1 MLAFVGVACIA
12 FDRIGFVAEEA
23 DGFEG
28 SDCDALGS
36 FVREIKEAVGVGD
49 SMRAELGG
57 IRIFGDK
64 VVGVVGDSR
73 RAGLGDIGG
82 IGGFGGLGDK
92 VVGVVGVSRRAGLGG
107 IARCEV
113 KTLAPEIMT
122 CMVGFLECSEGR
134 VVAVVSHSARRTG

>member
-57 IRIFGDK
+57 IGVFGDK
-64 VVGVVGDSR
+64 VVG
-73 RAGLGDIGG
+73 I
-82 IGGFGGLGDK
+82 
-92 VVGVVGVSRRAGLGG
+92 VGVSRRAGLGG
-107 IARCEV
+107 
-113 KTLAPEIMT
+113 MG
-122 CMVGFLECSEGR
+122 GFGGLGDR
-134 VVAVVSHSARRTG
+134 